1 LPIDAFAPQLSFFF
15 DAHIDFFEEIAKFRA
30 ARRIWARWLRD
41 RYGAIDPAAQRLRF
55 HAQTAGVSLTAQQPM
70 NNVARTAIEALAA
83 VLGGTQSLHTNALD
97 EVLALPTEEAATLAL
112 RTQQVIAYETG
123 VPDVVDPLGGSYYVE
138 WLTDRVEELAEG
150 LFARIADLGDGSM
163 LEGVL
168 NGVENGWF
176 VQEIA
181 EAAFQEQ
188 RRFEQGDLIQ
198 VGVNAFTGS
207 DDQLLEVLEIPMA
220 TEHAQRGALERTRME
235 RDAETAAS
243 ALASLVAAAR
253 EPDAELMVPLIDCA
267 RARCTEGEVTEAL
280 QSVFGPWRETPA
292 F

>member
-1 LPIDAFAPQLSFFF
+1 
-15 DAHIDFFEEIAKFRA
+15 
-30 ARRIWARWLRD
+30 
-41 RYGAIDPAAQRLRF
+41 
-55 HAQTAGVSLTAQQPM
+55 M
-70 NNVARTAIEALAA
+70 NNVARTAVEALAA

-97 EVLALPTEEAATLAL
+97 EVLALPTEQAATLAL

-138 WLTDRVEELAEG
+138 WLTDRIEELAEG
-150 LFARIADLGDGSM
+150 LFARIVELGDGSL

-168 NGVENGWF
+168 NGVESGWF
-176 VQEIA
+176 VREIA
-181 EAAFQEQ
+181 EASFQEQ
-188 RRFEQGDLIQ
+188 RRTEEGDLIQ

-207 DDQLLEVLEIPMA
+207 DDEPLEVLEIPMA
-220 TEHAQRGALERTRME
+220 TEHAQRGAIERTRTE
-235 RDAETAAS
+235 RDAAVADG

-253 EPDAELMVPLIDCA
+253 HTDADLMMPLIDCA

-280 QSVFGPWRETPA
+280 QSVFGPWRETPL

>member
-1 LPIDAFAPQLSFFF
+1 
-15 DAHIDFFEEIAKFRA
+15 
-30 ARRIWARWLRD
+30 
-41 RYGAIDPAAQRLRF
+41 
-55 HAQTAGVSLTAQQPM
+55 M

-97 EVLALPTEEAATLAL
+97 EVLALPTEAAATLAL

-138 WLTDRVEELAEG
+138 WLTDRIEELAEG
-150 LFARIADLGDGSM
+150 LFAKIADLGDGSM

-207 DDQLLEVLEIPMA
+207 DDEPLEVLEIPMA

-235 RDAETAAS
+235 RDAQAAVS